1 MMVKT
6 EEIIQN
12 VKNEGRTWLTEIE
25 AKQVLANAGI
35 DVVPTELAGTSAE
48 AVSISDRIGYPVAMK
63 IVSPD
68 ITHKSDV
75 GGVKL
80 DLQNQQEVASAYDE
94 ITGMVTRKFPKAVVQ
109 GVAVQK
115 MARAGV
121 ELIIGMNN
129 DAQFGPVLMFG
140 IGGIFTEIMKD
151 VSFRIVPLDRQ
162 DAYDMI
168 HGIKGFPLLDGYRG
182 QEAVDTDNLENMLL
196 KISDF
201 MESQPDIKEMDINPV
216 IAYKDGAVAVDA
228 RIKLGDAAS

>member
-1 MMVKT
+1 MIEKT
-6 EEIIQN
+6 EEIIKN

-35 DVVPTELAGTSAE
+35 HVVPTELAATSAE
-48 AVSISDRIGYPVAMK
+48 AVGICDRIGYPVALK

-80 DLQNQQEVASAYDE
+80 SLQNQEEVVAAYDE
-94 ITGMVTRKFPKAVVQ
+94 IMAMVTRNFPQAVVQ

-115 MARAGV
+115 MVRPGV
-121 ELIIGMNN
+121 ELILGMNK

-151 VSFRIVPLDRQ
+151 VAFRIVPLDQ
-162 DAYDMI
+162 IDAHDMI
-168 HGIKGFPLLDGYRG
+168 HGIKGFPLLEGYRG
-182 QEAVDTDNLENMLL
+182 QEPVDTENLENMLL

-201 MESQPDIKEMDINPV
+201 VMSQPDIKEMDINPV
-216 IAYKDGAVAVDA
+216 IAYKDGAIAVDA
-228 RIKLGDAAS
+228 RINIG